1 MNGQFR
7 YFPIISGF
15 LTLLDWILRRIGL
28 SCVFVV
34 TGIVTCRVR
43 AQNAASG
50 NVAQLAAIWH
60 RDLVEN
66 FTLRPF
72 SGGTLAENGS
82 VKHFGKMLHALSLCK
97 RNRLPKSVKHVKQ
110 FSHCLHSVR
119 EIFLLSHAHVKVEK
133 CFTCFTL
140 FCKSR

>member
-7 YFPIISGF
+7 YFLITSGF
-15 LTLLDWILRRIGL
+15 LTLFDWILRRIGL

-34 TGIVTCRVR
+34 TGMVTYRVGVK
-43 AQNAASG
+43 NATSG
-50 NVAQLAAIWH
+50 NVARFTPIWH
-60 RDLVEN
+60 RNLVEN

-82 VKHFGKMLHALSLCK
+82 VKHSGKMLHALSACK
-97 RNRLPKSVKHVKQ
+97 RNRLLKSVKHVKQ

-119 EIFLLSHAHVKVEK
+119 KLFHLSHAHVKVEK

-140 FCKSR
+140 SCKLR